1 MYDYVHSEE
10 DNDDIVPII
19 DRHSTR
25 LRELYG
31 DYYVSELISRHP
43 ESERTLLVC
52 EVRLQ

>member
-1 MYDYVHSEE
+1 MIDIVPSEE

-19 DRHSTR
+19 DRHSAR

-31 DYYVSELISRHP
+31 DYYISELISRHP

-52 EVRLQ
+52 EVRL